1 MPATSQHPTS
11 DAYAYAGSAEAGT
24 SADKWRY
31 SLYSALVFLVLSLPL
46 TYNATSM
53 LYKGIRTQSGA
64 PSYIGV
70 VLHAI
75 VFLLIVRLM
84 MNLKI

>member
-1 MPATSQHPTS
+1 MSANSKPPA
-11 DAYAYAGSAEAGT
+11 DAGT

-46 TYNATSM
+46 TYKATSM
-53 LYKGIRTQSGA
+53 LYGGIRTQTGA